1 MQDTGFPGAT
11 AMRLPRIKLWRL
23 IRLVVVVAVLLG
35 GAVQAWRE
43 SRLLELRRFK
53 RQCVFGDFDD
63 LTKDFGDFTKV
74 PLDQSPFLRD
84 AAEPI
89 SLIGGTWTGY
99 SGDGCIY
106 ISFADQKNVKRNAR
120 YVFCP
125 RTGGD
130 ISDQLML
137 DQKAVSPHDPEEQ
150 AFLGLLQRWYLGD
163 AEAREFHDHL
173 KGSDVPKLTDQQK
186 GKVMGVAILRKLLT
200 RK

>member
-1 MQDTGFPGAT
+1 
-11 AMRLPRIKLWRL
+11 MRLPRIKLWRL
-23 IRLVVVVAVLLG
+23 MRLVAVVGVLLG

-43 SRLLELRRFK
+43 GELLELRKFK
-53 RQCVFGDFDD
+53 RQCVFGDLDD

-74 PLDQSPFLRD
+74 PLDRSSFLRD
-84 AAEPI
+84 LAEPI
-89 SLIGGTWTGY
+89 RLIRGAWTGY

-106 ISFADQKNVKRNAR
+106 ISFADQKNVERNAR
-120 YVFCP
+120 YVFHP
-125 RTGGD
+125 STGGD
-130 ISDQLML
+130 IGDELML

-150 AFLGLLQRWYLGD
+150 AFLGLLQRWYLRD